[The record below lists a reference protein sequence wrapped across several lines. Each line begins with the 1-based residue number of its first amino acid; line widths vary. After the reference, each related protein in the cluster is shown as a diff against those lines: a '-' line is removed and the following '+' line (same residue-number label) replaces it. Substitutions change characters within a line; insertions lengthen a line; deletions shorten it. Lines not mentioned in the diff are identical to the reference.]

1 VRRFADEIE
10 RSGPPEWPGLETER
24 TEREIASERSS
35 ILAAQVAL
43 SRLEEGSAVRMQ
55 RITIGMMDREDE
67 GDARLSDVVKGFTY
81 HPDTEMNDGAGIL

>member
-1 VRRFADEIE
+1 
-10 RSGPPEWPGLETER
+10 
-24 TEREIASERSS
+24 
-35 ILAAQVAL
+35 
-43 SRLEEGSAVRMQ
+43 MQ